1 MNILILDTTAKSIT
15 AVMAGAAATT
25 NPDFTS
31 HYADVTTVF
40 TEGSN
45 DGVMNGTTPVTLVAA
60 PSASTRR
67 IIKAISIQNR
77 DTAAATVTVNLV
89 SAGGT
94 RQIWK
99 GILQVGDTW
108 TLDGVIDSN
117 GAIKQTFTSTLYVG
131 LTGDE
136 TVAGI
141 KTFSSFPLTPSS
153 SPTTDYQ
160 VANKQYVDG
169 LISGENWWDRVGT
182 VLSPHNAGDAVADI
196 LTYNGLTLT
205 SAATGFTVAGGTT
218 SKTLTVPLD
227 ASVSGI
233 NTGDNSA
240 NSLYDIG
247 SDTQAWS
254 AVLDAFAAG
263 TDVTVG
269 QGGTGVSTLALN
281 GVLFGNAGNA
291 LGVTAIGAQYQ
302 VLTVGATPFVPA
314 FSSYLLDG
322 TAGGKTI
329 LAVTNTKTLTL
340 TATGDYNLTIPA
352 TGVAMLVGN
361 SHTTLSDIGTNT
373 HAQIDTF
380 IGTTVPATYLPLA
393 GGIMVG
399 NILMTGNKL
408 IGGSTTTSDLYLQTT
423 TGVGTTGADMHF
435 LVGNN
440 GATEAMTIL
449 NSGYVGIGTTGSEG
463 LLAFPAMQSN
473 TAKIQFMNDYS
484 NTADA
489 VLDARSTA
497 DGTDILLASNYKL
510 WSDGSTSRFNTS
522 SAVAGIHVNKE
533 GTINFKTNIAGS
545 VAASRMFIQSD
556 GNVGIGTTGPG
567 EKLDINGNVLI
578 ESTNYLSFSNVG
590 ESILSPGTG
599 VLTTR
604 SRGDTWFLAD
614 TNNNGASTDQMFVF
628 AQGATTS
635 GSATEL
641 MRITK
646 AGNVGIG
653 TTAPSVKLHV
663 VGNDT
668 YSAAFMSGNV
678 GIGTATPSQLLHIYA
693 ASNPKLLLSQAEGYT
708 FYLTTESGAG
718 VVETAGSTSKLLFRT
733 NSLDRM
739 AILGSGNVGIGTT
752 APTNL
757 LSLGGNSA
765 RIFWLERHT
774 TANTAGNTLTITA
787 GGATAGATD
796 KAGGNLFLWP
806 GVSTGSAESGVI
818 IAGCVAGVSG
828 TADRTITTAF
838 QVLGNKLGFFA
849 QTPVVRQTELTDE
862 LTTVTFSAPGTPD
875 YAIQDLAVGGYG
887 FVTADEGQTV
897 LSVIANMQTRINE
910 LETKLVAYGLLLDAD

>member
-1 MNILILDTTAKSIT
+1 
-15 AVMAGAAATT
+15 MAGAAAAT

-31 HYADVTTVF
+31 HYADATATAF
-40 TEGSN
+40 TEGGN

-205 SAATGFTVAGGTT
+205 AAATGFTVAGGTT

-302 VLTVGATPFVPA
+302 VLTVGVTPFVPA

-322 TAGGKTI
+322 TAGGKTT

-380 IGTTVPATYLPLA
+380 IGTTVPNTYLPLA

-399 NILMTGNKL
+399 NILMTSNKL
-408 IGGSTTTSDLYLQTT
+408 IGGSTTTSGLYLQTT
-423 TGVGTTGADMHF
+423 TGVGTTGANMHF

-449 NSGYVGIGTTGSEG
+449 NSGYVGIGTTGPTVKLDVAGQG
-463 LLAFPAMQSN
+463 LFTSDTYPPLRAVRTSSAQSQQNAFDILHKS
-473 TAKIQFMNDYS
+473 
-484 NTADA
+484 TADA
-489 VLDARSTA
+489 I
-497 DGTDILLASNYKL
+497 DGM
-510 WSDGSTSRFNTS
+510 GS
-522 SAVAGIHVNKE
+522 G
-533 GTINFKTNIAGS
+533 
-545 VAASRMFIQSD
+545 
-556 GNVGIGTTGPG
+556 
-567 EKLDINGNVLI
+567 
-578 ESTNYLSFSNVG
+578 LSFSFQDDTAG
-590 ESILSPGTG
+590 PTILANIYGQRLG
-599 VLTTR
+599 
-604 SRGDTWFLAD
+604 GDTSGMLSFF
-614 TNNNGASTDQMFVF
+614 TNNA
-628 AQGATTS
+628 
-635 GSATEL
+635 GSNAERW
-641 MRITK
+641 RITP
-646 AGNVGIG
+646 AGILQSSGAQSIQTSSG
-653 TTAPSVKLHV
+653 ALSLQPT
-663 VGNDT
+663 
-668 YSAAFMSGNV
+668 SGNV
-678 GIGTATPSQLLHIYA
+678 GIGTIIATNI
-693 ASNPKLLLSQAEGYT
+693 LS
-708 FYLTTESGAG
+708 F
-718 VVETAGSTSKLLFRT
+718 
-733 NSLDRM
+733 
-739 AILGSGNVGIGTT
+739 
-752 APTNL
+752 
-757 LSLGGNSA
+757 GGNAA
-765 RIFWLERHT
+765 RIIWSERHT
-774 TANTAGNTLTITA
+774 TANTAGNTLTLQA

-796 KAGGNLFLWP
+796 KAGGNLVLWP

-828 TADRTITTAF
+828 TTDRTITTAF
-838 QVLGNKLGFFA
+838 QVLGNRIGFFA

-862 LTTVTFSAPGTPD
+862 LTTVTFSSPGTPD
-875 YAIQDLAVGGYG
+875 YAIQDLVQNTGFG

>member
-15 AVMAGAAATT
+15 AVMAGAAAAT

-31 HYADVTTVF
+31 HYADATATAF
-40 TEGSN
+40 TEGGN

-77 DTAAATVTVNLV
+77 DTAEVVITINLV

-169 LISGENWWDRVGT
+169 LISGENWWDRAGT

-205 SAATGFTVAGGTT
+205 AAATGFTVAGGTT

-227 ASVSGI
+227 ASISGV

-291 LGVTAIGAQYQ
+291 LGATAIGAQYQ

-352 TGVAMLVGN
+352 TGVVMLVGN

-380 IGTTVPATYLPLA
+380 IGTTVPTTYLPLA
-393 GGIMVG
+393 GGTMVG

-449 NSGYVGIGTTGSEG
+449 NSGNVGIGTTGPTVKLDVAGQG
-463 LLAFPAMQSN
+463 LFTSDTYPPLRAVRTSSAQSQQNAFDILHKS
-473 TAKIQFMNDYS
+473 
-484 NTADA
+484 TADA
-489 VLDARSTA
+489 IDGMGSGLSFSFQDDTA
-497 DGTDILLASNYKL
+497 GPTILANIYGQRLGGDTSGMLSFFTNNAGSNAERWRITPAGIL
-510 WSDGSTSRFNTS
+510 QSSGAQSIQTS
-522 SAVAGIHVNKE
+522 SGALSLQP
-533 GTINFKTNIAGS
+533 TS
-545 VAASRMFIQSD
+545 

-567 EKLDINGNVLI
+567 GTAANGFTLNATSKVLELDSTITGYPSLYLRSGNTTAAYSGLDITVDPVTTGTVYFD
-578 ESTNYLSFSNVG
+578 SRYSAGGTVAGGFRFRTTTAG
-590 ESILSPGTG
+590 TATDAMSILYG
-599 VLTTR
+599 
-604 SRGDTWFLAD
+604 
-614 TNNNGASTDQMFVF
+614 
-628 AQGATTS
+628 
-635 GSATEL
+635 
-641 MRITK
+641 
-646 AGNVGIG
+646 GNVGIG
-653 TTAPSVKLHV
+653 TTSP
-663 VGNDT
+663 
-668 YSAAFMSGNV
+668 
-678 GIGTATPSQLLHIYA
+678 
-693 ASNPKLLLSQAEGYT
+693 
-708 FYLTTESGAG
+708 
-718 VVETAGSTSKLLFRT
+718 T
-733 NSLDRM
+733 NSL
-739 AILGSGNVGIGTT
+739 SF
-752 APTNL
+752 
-757 LSLGGNSA
+757 GGNAA
-765 RIFWLERHT
+765 RIIWSERHT
-774 TANTAGNTLTITA
+774 TANTAGNTLTLQA

-796 KAGGNLFLWP
+796 KAGGNLVLWP

-828 TADRTITTAF
+828 TTDRTITTAF

-862 LTTVTFSAPGTPD
+862 LTTVTFSSPGTPD
-875 YAIQDLAVGGYG
+875 YAIQDLAAGGYG

>member
-15 AVMAGAAATT
+15 AVMAGAAAAT

-31 HYADVTTVF
+31 HYADATATAF
-40 TEGSN
+40 TEGGN

-77 DTAAATVTVNLV
+77 DTAEVVITINLV

-141 KTFSSFPLTPSS
+141 KTFFSFPLTPSS

-169 LISGENWWDRVGT
+169 LISGENWWDRAGT

-205 SAATGFTVAGGTT
+205 AAATGFTVAGGTT

-227 ASVSGI
+227 ASISGV

-291 LGVTAIGAQYQ
+291 LGATAIGAQYQ

-352 TGVAMLVGN
+352 TGVVMLVGN

-380 IGTTVPATYLPLA
+380 IGTTVPTTYLPLA
-393 GGIMVG
+393 GGTMVG

-449 NSGYVGIGTTGSEG
+449 NSG
-463 LLAFPAMQSN
+463 
-473 TAKIQFMNDYS
+473 
-484 NTADA
+484 
-489 VLDARSTA
+489 
-497 DGTDILLASNYKL
+497 
-510 WSDGSTSRFNTS
+510 
-522 SAVAGIHVNKE
+522 
-533 GTINFKTNIAGS
+533 
-545 VAASRMFIQSD
+545 
-556 GNVGIGTTGPG
+556 NVGIGTTGPTV
-567 EKLDINGNVLI
+567 KLDVAGQGLFTSDTYPPLRAVRTSSAQSQQNAFDILHK
-578 ESTNYLSFSNVG
+578 STADAIDGMGSGLSFSFQDDTAG
-590 ESILSPGTG
+590 PTILANIYGQRLG
-599 VLTTR
+599 
-604 SRGDTWFLAD
+604 GDTSGMLSFF
-614 TNNNGASTDQMFVF
+614 TNNA
-628 AQGATTS
+628 
-635 GSATEL
+635 GSNAERW
-641 MRITK
+641 RITP
-646 AGNVGIG
+646 AGILQSSGAQSIQTSSG
-653 TTAPSVKLHV
+653 ALSLQPT
-663 VGNDT
+663 
-668 YSAAFMSGNV
+668 SGNV
-678 GIGTATPSQLLHIYA
+678 GIGTIIATNI
-693 ASNPKLLLSQAEGYT
+693 LS
-708 FYLTTESGAG
+708 F
-718 VVETAGSTSKLLFRT
+718 
-733 NSLDRM
+733 
-739 AILGSGNVGIGTT
+739 
-752 APTNL
+752 
-757 LSLGGNSA
+757 GGNAA
-765 RIFWLERHT
+765 RIIWSERHT
-774 TANTAGNTLTITA
+774 TANTAGNTLTLQA

-796 KAGGNLFLWP
+796 KAGGNLVLWP

-828 TADRTITTAF
+828 TTDRTITTAF
-838 QVLGNKLGFFA
+838 QVLGNRIGFFA

-862 LTTVTFSAPGTPD
+862 LTTVTFSSPGTPD
-875 YAIQDLAVGGYG
+875 YAIQDLVQNTGFG

>member
-15 AVMAGAAATT
+15 AVMAGAAAAT

-31 HYADVTTVF
+31 HYADATATAF
-40 TEGSN
+40 TEGGN

-141 KTFSSFPLTPSS
+141 KTFSS

-205 SAATGFTVAGGTT
+205 AAATGFTVAGGTT

-227 ASVSGI
+227 ASISGV

-302 VLTVGATPFVPA
+302 VLTVGVTPFVPA

-322 TAGGKTI
+322 TAGGKTT

-380 IGTTVPATYLPLA
+380 IGTTVPNTYLPLA

-399 NILMTGNKL
+399 NILMTSNKL
-408 IGGSTTTSDLYLQTT
+408 IGGSTTTSGLYLQTT
-423 TGVGTTGADMHF
+423 TGVGTTGANMHF

-449 NSGYVGIGTTGSEG
+449 NSGYVGIGTTGPTVKLDVAGQG
-463 LLAFPAMQSN
+463 LFTSDTYPPLRAVRTSSAQSQQNAFDILHKS
-473 TAKIQFMNDYS
+473 
-484 NTADA
+484 TADA
-489 VLDARSTA
+489 I
-497 DGTDILLASNYKL
+497 DGM
-510 WSDGSTSRFNTS
+510 GS
-522 SAVAGIHVNKE
+522 G
-533 GTINFKTNIAGS
+533 
-545 VAASRMFIQSD
+545 
-556 GNVGIGTTGPG
+556 
-567 EKLDINGNVLI
+567 
-578 ESTNYLSFSNVG
+578 LSFSFQDDTAG
-590 ESILSPGTG
+590 PTILANIYGQRLG
-599 VLTTR
+599 
-604 SRGDTWFLAD
+604 GDTSGMLSFF
-614 TNNNGASTDQMFVF
+614 TNNA
-628 AQGATTS
+628 
-635 GSATEL
+635 GSNAERW
-641 MRITK
+641 RITP
-646 AGNVGIG
+646 AGILQSSGAQSIQTSSG
-653 TTAPSVKLHV
+653 ALSLQPT
-663 VGNDT
+663 
-668 YSAAFMSGNV
+668 SGNV
-678 GIGTATPSQLLHIYA
+678 GIGTIIATNI
-693 ASNPKLLLSQAEGYT
+693 LS
-708 FYLTTESGAG
+708 F
-718 VVETAGSTSKLLFRT
+718 
-733 NSLDRM
+733 
-739 AILGSGNVGIGTT
+739 
-752 APTNL
+752 
-757 LSLGGNSA
+757 GGNAA
-765 RIFWLERHT
+765 RIIWSERHT
-774 TANTAGNTLTITA
+774 TANTAGNTLTLQA

-796 KAGGNLFLWP
+796 KAGGNLVLWP

-828 TADRTITTAF
+828 TTDRTITTAF

-862 LTTVTFSAPGTPD
+862 LTTVTFSSPGTPD
-875 YAIQDLAVGGYG
+875 YAIQDLAAGGYG